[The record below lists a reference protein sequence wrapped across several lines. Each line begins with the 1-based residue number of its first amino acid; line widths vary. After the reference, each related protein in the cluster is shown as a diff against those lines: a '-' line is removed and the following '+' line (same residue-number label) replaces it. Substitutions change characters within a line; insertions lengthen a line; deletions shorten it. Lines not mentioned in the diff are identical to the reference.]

1 MCVQMKGPFLMS
13 NMFVNVYIPLGD
25 IVFNAIF

>member
-1 MCVQMKGPFLMS
+1 MCTNERPFLMS
-13 NMFVNVYIPLGD
+13 NVFVNVYIPLGD